1 MIPRALHP
9 LARQRMV
16 PGQVLLLLGAR
27 RTGKTTLLR
36 QLVDDW
42 PGRALV
48 LNGEDQAVQQA
59 LSQRDAT
66 RLRELT
72 SGHDLLALDE
82 AQAASGVGALLKL
95 LVDTQP
101 ELAILATGSSSLD
114 LGRDTGEPLTGRSR
128 RLVLHPMALCE
139 LLPLEN
145 PVESASRLE
154 GRMLFG
160 GYPEVATLT
169 GDSERRECLVELANA
184 YLFKDILQYEGIR
197 RSDKLL
203 RLLQLVALQVGRQVS
218 LDELATQLGMGRNTV
233 ERYLDL
239 LEQCHV
245 VLRVGGFS
253 RNLRTEIHKTS
264 RWYFVDTGM
273 RNAVLRNFQPLAT
286 RDDVG
291 AIWENFLFMERR
303 KRLDY
308 ERRFVNRWF
317 WRTHGQQEIDLVE
330 EEEGDLRAWEFKWAR
345 PNRDT
350 APSAWRTA
358 YPQATF
364 QVVHRDN
371 HRAFV
376 CIEERSHL

>member
-1 MIPRALHP
+1 
-9 LARQRMV
+9 
-16 PGQVLLLLGAR
+16 
-27 RTGKTTLLR
+27 
-36 QLVDDW
+36 
-42 PGRALV
+42 
-48 LNGEDQAVQQA
+48 
-59 LSQRDAT
+59 
-66 RLRELT
+66 
-72 SGHDLLALDE
+72 
-82 AQAASGVGALLKL
+82 
-95 LVDTQP
+95 
-101 ELAILATGSSSLD
+101 
-114 LGRDTGEPLTGRSR
+114 
-128 RLVLHPMALCE
+128 
-139 LLPLEN
+139 
-145 PVESASRLE
+145 
-154 GRMLFG
+154 MLFG